1 MSIIENLDE
10 PLLAELSS
18 YWSKRRSRCCLAG
31 TQIEEPFGCTLT
43 NRFLDELKQG
53 PYRDDT
59 MGPYHHLMAEVAPR
73 YCENG
78 FGKDGTNTLRATRL
92 MLPLSDDQETANRVP
107 AGIVYVDSD
116 SNDRMGVLHSQDSF
130 NSPSPESHWRLHS

>member
-10 PLLAELSS
+10 PLLAEMFS
-18 YWSKRRSRCCLAG
+18 YWSKRRIHYCPAG
-31 TQIEEPFGCTLT
+31 TQIEERFDCILT

-59 MGPYHHLMAEVAPR
+59 MGLYHRLMAEVAPR
-73 YCENG
+73 YSENG
-78 FGKDGTNTLRATRL
+78 FGTDGTNALRPTHL
-92 MLPLSDDQETANRVP
+92 MLSLSDDQETANRVP

-116 SNDRMGVLHSQDSF
+116 PNDRMTTLRSQDSF
-130 NSPSPESHWRLHS
+130 NSPSPESH